1 MLDQAVILCGGFGT
15 RLGSLTKKTPK
26 PLLKINDK
34 PFIDY
39 QIKNLARHGIK
50 EIILLCCY
58 KYNQF
63 KKKYHN
69 KKFLSSKI
77 ICFNEKTPKGTG
89 GGLLMIKKKLNK
101 YFLVINGDTIFDI
114 NYLDIFN
121 KSKKNKLACIA
132 TTNKTGIRYDILSS
146 KKKFI
151 NAGVYVFNK
160 KIFKYFKSKVISIEK
175 DIFPKLILNKEI
187 QTVFYDK
194 NKFNFLDIGVP
205 EDFKKSKIIMKKS
218 EYKPAFFLDRDG
230 VINEDLGYVHN
241 KKKFVWKK
249 NIFKLIKLINDNNY
263 YCFVISNQSGIGRGY
278 YTINDVNKLHN
289 WVQDELRLRG
299 CHIDQFYIAPYYS
312 GNKIYSEK
320 DKNLRKPNTGMIDL
334 AKKEWTINMSKSI
347 LIGDQETDK
356 MVAKKIKVK
365 FYIMKKNEKINLKSI
380 IKMIKN

>member
-263 YCFVISNQSGIGRGY
+263 YCFFRFCLSGIGRGY
-278 YTINDVNKLHN
+278 YTINDVNKFT
-289 WVQDELRLRG
+289 QPYPEDEYRSGRLAACARAF
-299 CHIDQFYIAPYYS
+299 IS

-365 FYIMKKNEKINLKSI
+365 FYIMKKNEKINLKI
-380 IKMIKN
+380 YN